1 MTINLSCEL
10 FSVVHGMNLKT
21 LADHVNIKIG
31 QICCFGT
38 VKSDTGH
45 KSLDYAQTTPLFTIL
60 WYAIIYT
67 HSTT

>member
-10 FSVVHGMNLKT
+10 FSVAHGMNLKT
-21 LADHVNIKIG
+21 LADHANIKIG

-45 KSLDYAQTTPLFTIL
+45 KSLDYEQTTPLFTIL